1 MSHTQK
7 SCAPSQQD
15 SRRESLAECASAAEE
30 QARLE
35 AAVAEKEK
43 EVEKL
48 KFEMIETASKLEEER
63 RERREAVVQATDR
76 LQQLV
81 AMQTQIG
88 LERQAMNDD
97 LMRLREYER
106 ERAELGRKAKMA
118 EKEMREAEARVAAEA
133 AGRARAQEEL
143 ETKKSEVLVQK
154 DLNEALTAAL
164 QKKTVEA
171 ENLAREARAARE
183 ESGERERETTALE
196 QKNQEAAAEINR
208 LEAKVK
214 ELKETERTLRA
225 EAATLRA
232 AAEEK
237 ARRESVLQSEIAGF
251 VGFGRGYEE

>member
-1 MSHTQK
+1 M
-7 SCAPSQQD
+7 
-15 SRRESLAECASAAEE
+15 
-30 QARLE
+30 
-35 AAVAEKEK
+35 AEKEK

-143 ETKKSEVLVQK
+143 ETKKSEVLVQ
-154 DLNEALTAAL
+154 
-164 QKKTVEA
+164 
-171 ENLAREARAARE
+171 
-183 ESGERERETTALE
+183 
-196 QKNQEAAAEINR
+196 
-208 LEAKVK
+208 
-214 ELKETERTLRA
+214 RT
-225 EAATLRA
+225 
-232 AAEEK
+232 
-237 ARRESVLQSEIAGF
+237 
-251 VGFGRGYEE
+251 

>member
-1 MSHTQK
+1 M
-7 SCAPSQQD
+7 
-15 SRRESLAECASAAEE
+15 
-30 QARLE
+30 E

-106 ERAELGRKAKMA
+106 ERAELGRKAKVA
-118 EKEMREAEARVAAEA
+118 EKEKREAEARVAAEA
-133 AGRARAQEEL
+133 AARARAQEEL
-143 ETKKSEVLVQK
+143 EAKKSEVLVQK

-208 LEAKVK
+208 LEAKVE

-225 EAATLRA
+225 EAATLHA

-237 ARRESVLQSEIAGF
+237 ARRESALQSEIAGF